1 MSFSLK
7 AKKILVIDDFPG
19 MRKSVR
25 EMLYTLDAIDIKE
38 VGSGVEAIGVMAK
51 DRYDIVL
58 CDYNLGTGKT
68 GLQVLEEAR
77 VRQLLPFSTVFIM
90 ITAEQ
95 TPGMVLGAMENKPD
109 EYLTKPFTTRQL
121 LSRIERNIQRKI
133 YLADIER
140 EKQKQNWPVAIRLCE
155 SKLHS
160 SHRKYHSHLQKLRA
174 ELAIATG
181 DFKFAKSIYE
191 DVLMQ
196 RDLNWAQYG
205 LGEICF
211 LQGNY
216 EEAATI
222 LEKLIEQSPMM
233 MEAYDCLA
241 RAYLAIEKK
250 IEAEE
255 ILKTA
260 VNLSPQAI
268 LRQQKL
274 AGVAENNG
282 NNEVAS
288 KAYLAAVELGKNSIH
303 KSSGDYSGLAKLY
316 HHNNES
322 EQALSVISAM
332 REEFNNDSESEL
344 RAALIENSI
353 YQKIEDAEQVEQSFQ
368 RARILFKNMQ
378 NAPKALQLEMAMTCY
393 QNNEP
398 ELADQ
403 VIDNLIKNHIDDDAF
418 MDEIKAMQETCGKGD
433 ESNQLIKKIRKEL
446 VEVNNKGVRLFKQG
460 RLPEAVQLMEQA
472 REKMPGNKTII
483 LNFIRIL
490 LQDAKVSGLNKDKL
504 LKIQQLLN
512 QAMKLGIEPHKI
524 GSIKMEYSRIIQSQK
539 EAAKNAS

>member
-1 MSFSLK
+1 MTFSLK
-7 AKKILVIDDFPG
+7 AKNILVIDDFPG

-25 EMLYTLDAIDIKE
+25 EMLYTLDAVDIKE
-38 VGSGVEAIGVMAK
+38 VGSGIEAIGAMEK

-95 TPGMVLGAMENKPD
+95 TPGMVLGAMENRPD

-140 EKQKQNWPVAIRLCE
+140 EKQKQNWSVAIHLCE
-155 SKLHS
+155 GKLHS
-160 SHRKYHSHLQKLRA
+160 PHRKYHSYLQKLRA

-191 DVLMQ
+191 DMLKQ
-196 RDLNWAQYG
+196 RDLNWARYG

-211 LQGNY
+211 LQGNF
-216 EEAATI
+216 EEAVTI
-222 LEKLIEQSPMM
+222 LEQVIEQSPMM

-241 RAYLAIEKK
+241 RVYLAIEKK

-274 AGVAENNG
+274 AGVADNNG

-288 KAYLAAVELGKNSIH
+288 KAYQAAVELGKNSIH
-303 KSSGDYSGLAKLY
+303 KSSSDYSGLAKLY
-316 HHNNES
+316 HKNNES
-322 EQALSVISAM
+322 EQALSIISAM
-332 REEFNNDSESEL
+332 REEFNNDKESEL
-344 RAALIENSI
+344 RAALVENSV
-353 YQKIEDAEQVEQSFQ
+353 YQKLEDAELVEQSFQ
-368 RARILFKNMQ
+368 RAKILFKNTH
-378 NAPKALQLEMAMTCY
+378 NVPKELQLEMAMTCH
-393 QNNEP
+393 QNDDP

-403 VIDNLIKNHIDDDAF
+403 VIGDLIKNHIDDDVF
-418 MDEIKAMQETCGKGD
+418 IDEIKAMQKECGKGD
-433 ESNQLIKKIRKEL
+433 ESARLIKETRKEL
-446 VEVNNKGVRLFKQG
+446 VEINNKGVRLFKQG
-460 RLPEAVQLMEQA
+460 RLPEAVQLMVQA

-483 LNFIRIL
+483 LNFIKIL
-490 LQDAKVSGLNKDKL
+490 LQDAKVSGFNKDKL
-504 LKIQQLLN
+504 LQIQQILN
-512 QAMKLGIEPHKI
+512 QAIKLGIEPHKI
-524 GSIKMEYSRIIQSQK
+524 GRIKMEYSRIIHAQK
-539 EAAKNAS
+539 RAEKNAK

>member
-1 MSFSLK
+1 MTFSLK
-7 AKKILVIDDFPG
+7 AKRILVIDDFPG

-25 EMLYTLDAIDIKE
+25 EMLYTLDAFDIKE
-38 VGSGVEAIGVMAK
+38 VASGGEAIEAMAK
-51 DRYDIVL
+51 DRFDIVL
-58 CDYNLGTGKT
+58 CDYNLGAGKT

-77 VRQLLPFSTVFIM
+77 ARHLLSFSTVFIM

-95 TPGMVLGAMENKPD
+95 APGVVLGAMENKPD

-121 LSRIERNIQRKI
+121 LTRIERNIQRKI

-140 EKQKQNWPVAIRLCE
+140 EKEKQNWPAAIRLCE
-155 SKLHS
+155 NKLHS
-160 SHRKYHSHLQKLRA
+160 AQRKYHSHLQKLRA

-191 DVLMQ
+191 DALKI
-196 RDLNWAQYG
+196 RNLNWARYG

-216 EEAATI
+216 EQAVSI
-222 LEKLIEQSPMM
+222 LEQVIEQSPMM

-241 RAYLAIEKK
+241 RAYLVIEKK
-250 IEAEE
+250 VEAEE

-288 KAYLAAVELGKNSIH
+288 AAYLAALELGKNSIH
-303 KSSGDYSGLAKLY
+303 KSSGDYSGLAKL
-316 HHNNES
+316 HHNNNET
-322 EQALSVISAM
+322 EQALAVINVM
-332 REEFNNDSESEL
+332 REEFNNDTESEL

-353 YQKIEDAEQVEQSFQ
+353 FQKKQDAEQVEQSFQ
-368 RARILFKNMQ
+368 RTKILFKNLQ
-378 NAPKALQLEMAMTCY
+378 NAPKDLQLEMAMVCY
-393 QNNEP
+393 KNNDS

-403 VIDNLIKNHIDDDAF
+403 IIGNLIKNHIDDDAF
-418 MDEIKAMQETCGKGD
+418 MNEIKVSQE
-433 ESNQLIKKIRKEL
+433 NQGNAGASDLLINKTRKEL
-446 VEVNNKGVRLFKQG
+446 IEINNKGVRLFKQG
-460 RLPEAVQLMEQA
+460 RLSEAVQLMERA
-472 REKMPGNKTII
+472 REKMPANKTIV
-483 LNFIRIL
+483 LNFIKIL
-490 LQDAKVSGLNKDKL
+490 LQDAKVSGVNKDKL
-504 LKIQQLLN
+504 LQIQQLMN
-512 QAMKLGIEPHKI
+512 QAMKLGTEPHKI
-524 GSIKMEYSRIIQSQK
+524 GSIKMEYSRIIRTQK
-539 EAAKNAS
+539 KIEKNT